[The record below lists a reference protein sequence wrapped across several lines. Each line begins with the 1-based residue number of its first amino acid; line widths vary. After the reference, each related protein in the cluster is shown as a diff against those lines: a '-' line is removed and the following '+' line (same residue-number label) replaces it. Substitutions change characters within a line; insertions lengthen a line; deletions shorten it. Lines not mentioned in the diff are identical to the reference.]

1 MDPAIL
7 TGITDL
13 GDSALMLPLALVLAA
28 ALWSQQSATA
38 ALTWLGALAS
48 GLAVLAMLK
57 LSGHTCEAALAGPS
71 LVSPSGHAAFA
82 AMVYGSAGVILARH
96 LQGRAR
102 WLVLA
107 VPVAVVAGVA
117 ATRVLL
123 NSHTTLEVAVGLSI
137 GVATLVVFAHRYRA
151 LPPIAVRSHRR
162 AGALLAAAVLLL
174 VTLHGERLQ
183 AEEVIRSIAAGLRA
197 QAGICR

>member
-28 ALWSQQSATA
+28 VLWSQQSATA
-38 ALTWLGALAS
+38 ALVWLGTLVP
-48 GLAVLAMLK
+48 GLAVLAALK
-57 LSGHTCEAALAGPS
+57 LLGHTCEAALTGPS

-82 AMVYGSAGVILARH
+82 TMVYGSAGVILARH
-96 LQGRAR
+96 LRGAGR
-102 WLVLA
+102 WLAMA
-107 VPVAVVAGVA
+107 VPAAVAAGVA

-123 NSHTTLEVAVGLSI
+123 NSHTAPEVAVGLLV
-137 GVATLVVFAHRYRA
+137 GVATLAVFARRYRT
-151 LPPIAVRSHRR
+151 LPPIAVRSHR
-162 AGALLAAAVLLL
+162 AGALLAATVLLL

-197 QAGICR
+197 QAGVCR